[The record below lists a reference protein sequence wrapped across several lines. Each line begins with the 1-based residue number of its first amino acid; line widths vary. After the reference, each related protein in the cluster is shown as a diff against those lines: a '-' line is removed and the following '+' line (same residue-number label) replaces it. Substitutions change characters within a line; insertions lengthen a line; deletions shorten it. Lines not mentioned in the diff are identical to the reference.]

1 MNKKLNWMKIMFIAI
16 IAITFNK
23 TLIAQNQATNN
34 QEWKLVK
41 TEKKSESW
49 KLYKRKIVDSK
60 FQEFKV
66 VGKINCS
73 MKNAQSNSMKLFV
86 DSTAYIS
93 KKGKSL
99 GWFKVFKHTEDEIE
113 LYSFMK
119 GGFLVKDRD
128 VVVRYRTF
136 KDSTGNA
143 LGVKWHQIDKD
154 GYEATDKIIRMPV
167 DKGNWRFEKIDS
179 KSCMAEMTFQ
189 FHPGGNPPAWMINMV
204 SKSVIPHELE
214 HLREL
219 CENE

>member
-1 MNKKLNWMKIMFIAI
+1 MQKSIWAKIICFAI
-16 IAITFNK
+16 VVMTFNF
-23 TLIAQNQATNN
+23 TSIAQNQTTNN
-34 QEWKLVK
+34 QEWKLIK
-41 TEKKSESW
+41 TKKKGEGW
-49 KLYKRKIVDSK
+49 HLYKSKVAGSK
-60 FQEFKV
+60 FREFKV

-73 MKNAQSNSMKLFV
+73 MQKAQTNSMKLFV
-86 DSTAYIS
+86 DSTAYIT

-136 KDSTGNA
+136 EDSTGNA
-143 LGVKWHQIDKD
+143 LGVKWHQIDKE
-154 GYEATDKIIRMPV
+154 GYEATDEIIRMPV

-189 FHPGGNPPAWMINMV
+189 FQPGGNPPAWMINTV

-219 CENE
+219 CK